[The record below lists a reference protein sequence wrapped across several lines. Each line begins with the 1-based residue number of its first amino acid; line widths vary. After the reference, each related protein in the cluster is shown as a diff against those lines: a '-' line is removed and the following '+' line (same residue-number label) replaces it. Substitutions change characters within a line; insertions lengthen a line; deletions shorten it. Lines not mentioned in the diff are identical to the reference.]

1 MTTRSKNLII
11 FFSSNGFSY
20 TALLLQVSVLFWSAS
35 RSGALIQSA
44 VLRPFASLHLLRII
58 VIHDSSNIAGI
69 LKAVGSS
76 GAWRRCCCKWRS
88 FRRRKHSCCF
98 IPLSVW
104 GPACTGP
111 DLFLLLLLSFMLLLC
126 VHSPFISSQNKRI
139 AGISCFEQADGQ
151 RPYSQALAYILT

>member
-1 MTTRSKNLII
+1 MASPIQSC
-11 FFSSNGFSY
+11 SSRFRFCS
-20 TALLLQVSVLFWSAS
+20 S

-88 FRRRKHSCCF
+88 FRRRKHSC
-98 IPLSVW
+98 SVLV
-104 GPACTGP
+104 PS
-111 DLFLLLLLSFMLLLC
+111 LFEVRHARVRTSFFVLLLSFMLLLC

-151 RPYSQALAYILT
+151 RPYSQALYSHTLICIITTKS